1 MNTAVH
7 DKVLSADHFD
17 AVILDLDG
25 VVTRTASVHA
35 DAWKTMFDDFLA
47 RHTPAGKDFEPFSIN
62 TDYPR
67 YVDGMPR
74 YDGVRTFLKSRNIEL
89 PYGNPDDKPDQET
102 ICGLGNRKNRLFIKK
117 LRSEGVKVYA
127 SSISLIRS
135 LRQAGFR
142 TAVVS
147 SSRNCKEVLEAAGI
161 DNLFDARVDGVELQ
175 RLQLAG
181 KPAPDMFAEACRRL
195 ASEPRRSIGIEDAT
209 AGVQAARA
217 AGIGYVIG
225 VNRGDQAAALYEH
238 GADSVVSDLAELR
251 VQASVGNRSPA
262 HELPSALDALDEII
276 DRQDRQAALFLDY
289 DGTLTPIVSHPDDA
303 ILSEAMRHVLRSL
316 AGLCKLAIVS
326 GRDLNDVR
334 NRVGIDGIWYAGS
347 HGFDIAGPGGNRAEY
362 QQGRE
367 YLPALDAAEQTLRAR
382 LADVPGCLVERKH
395 FSIATHYRQVAQG
408 QEATVK
414 QAVDE
419 THAGH
424 PELRLTS
431 GKKIFELQPAI
442 DWDKGKAIRWLMQA
456 LDLDFIR
463 FTLIYIGDD
472 VTDEDAFRELETQGI
487 GILVTQEQQ
496 PTRATYRLDDP
507 AAVEGFLERLSA
519 KLADARA

>member
-7 DKVLSADHFD
+7 DKTLSSDHFD

-25 VVTRTASVHA
+25 VVTQTASVHA
-35 DAWKTMFDDFLA
+35 EAWKTMFDDFLA
-47 RHTPAGKDFEPFSIN
+47 RHSSPGKNFKPFSIV

-74 YDGVRTFLKSRNIEL
+74 YDGVRTFLASRDIEL
-89 PYGNPDDKPDQET
+89 PYGSPDDKPDQET
-102 ICGLGNRKNRLFIKK
+102 ICGLGNRKNQLFVNN
-117 LRSEGVKVYA
+117 LRTEGVKVYA
-127 SSISLIRS
+127 SSISLIHS
-135 LRQAGFR
+135 LRRENFR

-175 RLQLAG
+175 RLNLAG

-195 ASEPRRSIGIEDAT
+195 ASEPYRSVGIEDAT
-209 AGVQAARA
+209 VGVQAAKA

-225 VNRGDQAAALYEH
+225 VNRDDHAAALYEH
-238 GADSVVSDLAELR
+238 GADIVVSDLAELR
-251 VQASVGNRSPA
+251 VQTSIENRSSA

-276 DRQDRQAALFLDY
+276 GRQDRQPALFLDY

-303 ILSEAMRHVLRSL
+303 ILSDTMRYTLQRL
-316 AGLCKLAIVS
+316 TGLCKLAIVS
-326 GRDLNDVR
+326 GRDLSDVR

-347 HGFDIAGPGGNRAEY
+347 HGFDIAGPGGEHAQY
-362 QQGRE
+362 QEGRE
-367 YLPALDAAEQTLRAR
+367 YLPALDAAEQALRTK
-382 LADVPGCLVERKH
+382 LADIPGCLVERKR

-408 QEATVK
+408 KEQHVK

-419 THAGH
+419 THTDH

-431 GKKIFELQPAI
+431 GKKIYELQPAI

-456 LDLDFIR
+456 LGLDFIR

-472 VTDEDAFRELETQGI
+472 VTDEDAFRELETHGI
-487 GILVTQEQQ
+487 GILVTQEKL
-496 PTRATYRLDDP
+496 PTRASYRLDDP
-507 AAVEGFLERLSA
+507 AAVEDFLEWLSA
-519 KLADARA
+519 KLTDAQA